1 MDGEWLCL
9 RELADMT
16 TSSPTTPKLQ
26 SPAEED
32 EGISFSKIISAN
44 KTKSLQNIYTRA
56 SPKHTNILA
65 KMLGPCDK

>member
-1 MDGEWLCL
+1 MDVDVPSREGDQQGGAMAETIYLCNFRVSVDGEWLCL

-32 EGISFSKIISAN
+32 EGIS
-44 KTKSLQNIYTRA
+44 
-56 SPKHTNILA
+56 
-65 KMLGPCDK
+65 